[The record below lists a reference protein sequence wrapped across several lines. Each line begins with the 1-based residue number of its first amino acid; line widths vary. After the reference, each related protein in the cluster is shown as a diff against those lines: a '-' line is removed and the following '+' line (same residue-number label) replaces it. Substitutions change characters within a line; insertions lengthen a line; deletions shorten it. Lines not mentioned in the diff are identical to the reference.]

1 MAGYAN
7 RVVRIAFPDLTEADT
22 DELFVVIRNPKTM
35 TVDELT
41 PQDVALDPATG
52 QPVDTDLAA
61 QRSREIIARLV
72 VAWRMYDAS
81 DFSVDP
87 DTGIPTEQ
95 APLPL
100 PATAELVRRL
110 PMAAIQAINDKI
122 SEAIAPK

>member
-7 RVVRIAFPDLTEADT
+7 RVVRIAFPDLTEPDT

-41 PQDVALDPATG
+41 PQDVAVDPATG
-52 QPVDTDLAA
+52 LPVDTDLAA

-95 APLPL
+95 SPLPL
-100 PATAELVRRL
+100 PATADLVRRL

-122 SEAIAPK
+122 SEAISPK